1 MGEQKYEEKGEDRER
16 RHSDSCCDQTNQ
28 AGRRTK
34 TGSVLLPPPSL
45 EADVLL
51 QALTAAGTSNHNQFW
66 LHSPSVGT
74 QPTTTTYD

>member
-1 MGEQKYEEKGEDRER
+1 MGEQEYEEKGEDRER
-16 RHSDSCCDQTNQ
+16 RHSDSCCDRTNQ

-34 TGSVLLPPPSL
+34 AGSVLLPPPSL
-45 EADVLL
+45 EADALL
-51 QALTAAGTSNHNQFW
+51 EALTAAGTSNHNQFW